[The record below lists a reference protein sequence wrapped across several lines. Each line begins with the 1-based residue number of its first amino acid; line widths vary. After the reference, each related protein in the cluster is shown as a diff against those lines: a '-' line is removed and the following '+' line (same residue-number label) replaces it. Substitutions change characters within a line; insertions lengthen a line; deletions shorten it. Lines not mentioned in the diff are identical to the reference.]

1 MVNAEVLQDFTSF
14 PNTVG
19 RVAQLLADGRSVC
32 VILGDHE
39 ACTTTWDGNDIRA
52 IAEKVELE
60 PREDG
65 RLGYLDRKNSR
76 LSALRTSKDS
86 PQWARIRP
94 SWRKELQKL
103 NLDPPPSEYELW
115 RTALEKLPKRVEPYL
130 SKARKK
136 ATDTTVRNILF
147 AWPRIVREHRKQRH
161 A

>member
-65 RLGYLDRKNSR
+65 RLGYLCWKAGSTVDHP
-76 LSALRTSKDS
+76 AEAATI
-86 PQWARIRP
+86 AI
-94 SWRKELQKL
+94 
-103 NLDPPPSEYELW
+103 
-115 RTALEKLPKRVEPYL
+115 TKR
-130 SKARKK
+130 
-136 ATDTTVRNILF
+136 
-147 AWPRIVREHRKQRH
+147 
-161 A
+161 

>member
-19 RVAQLLADGRSVC
+19 KVAQLLAGGEPVC

-65 RLGYLDRKNSR
+65 RLGYLCWTAGGTVDKPVVAGTIAITTNG
-76 LSALRTSKDS
+76 
-86 PQWARIRP
+86 I
-94 SWRKELQKL
+94 
-103 NLDPPPSEYELW
+103 PP
-115 RTALEKLPKRVEPYL
+115 V
-130 SKARKK
+130 
-136 ATDTTVRNILF
+136 
-147 AWPRIVREHRKQRH
+147 PRRR
-161 A
+161 

>member
-19 RVAQLLADGRSVC
+19 KVAQLLADGRSVC

-65 RLGYLDRKNSR
+65 RLGYLCWTAGGTVDKPVVAGTIAITTNG
-76 LSALRTSKDS
+76 
-86 PQWARIRP
+86 I
-94 SWRKELQKL
+94 
-103 NLDPPPSEYELW
+103 PP
-115 RTALEKLPKRVEPYL
+115 V
-130 SKARKK
+130 
-136 ATDTTVRNILF
+136 
-147 AWPRIVREHRKQRH
+147 PRRR
-161 A
+161 